1 MNKGFTYWV
10 TCLLFVL
17 MGLVSACQKDDSSN
31 TQAVDQKLQA
41 AKADSVL
48 AVESPGNYLASGGS
62 LKLKLGDSTYTFNA
76 SQDSVAFVSM
86 NVDNEDYFGITAI
99 NKAHNLSFGISAK
112 GTAAT
117 GVTRDVEGSQLLFS
131 HDALHS
137 EQYSLTQYTKPGD
150 AGKIELATYRGD
162 TILARG
168 TFFVFMAK
176 DDKKD
181 TPIQRVEGD
190 FELRIKKASK

>member
-1 MNKGFTYWV
+1 MNKGFANFV
-10 TCLLFVL
+10 VCLLLAL
-17 MGLVSACQKDDSSN
+17 MGFVSACQKDDSSN

-41 AKADSVL
+41 AKADSAL
-48 AVESPGNYLASGGS
+48 AVESPGNYLASTGS
-62 LKLKLGDSTYTFNA
+62 LKLKLGDSVYIFNA

-86 NVDNEDYFGITAI
+86 NVGNNDYFGITAI

-112 GTAAT
+112 GAAAT
-117 GVTRDVEGSQLLFS
+117 GVTRDVEGSQLLLN

-150 AGKIELATYRGD
+150 AGKIQLTAYSAD

-181 TPIQRVEGD
+181 TPIQRVEGS
-190 FELRIKKASK
+190 FELLVKKLSK